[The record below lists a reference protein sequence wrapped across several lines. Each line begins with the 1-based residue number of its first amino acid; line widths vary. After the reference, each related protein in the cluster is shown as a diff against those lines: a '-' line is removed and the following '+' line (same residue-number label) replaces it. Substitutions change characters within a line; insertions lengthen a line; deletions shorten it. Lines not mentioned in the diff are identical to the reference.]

1 MSNILCMAVSK
12 IKPSGKLE
20 YNKQLGAENTY
31 KVYQAMSEIVIHS
44 AETFIQEDFEYVK
57 GQCDFC
63 GVISVYKFAGKR
75 CLESCEACGDW
86 FTNIKRVADFND

>member
-1 MSNILCMAVSK
+1 MRDWTDNTLVNK
-12 IKPSGKLE
+12 IQPGK
-20 YNKQLGAENTY
+20 
-31 KVYQAMSEIVIHS
+31 
-44 AETFIQEDFEYVK
+44 DFEYVK

-86 FTNIKRVADFND
+86 FTNITRVADFNE